1 MAWQIVAGQAVQA
14 IFGTA
19 VSGLLGAG
27 GDPLSP
33 RFRKFFGDVKQAGI
47 AGTPGINPTAPPPP
61 GLPTG
66 GDILEDLLK
75 RPGGVGTRP
84 PPDSFEDIIRRP
96 RQPPPPSRV
105 PSDLEE
111 LLKRKPYRAAPG
123 SLASVLA
130 RASLLIGGLF
140 YPSVLADSDLGYKA
154 PKTKTGRKG
163 PPRRPRLR
171 TRTIEDASP
180 DQPFPQTIPDQF
192 ERPGAPSADTR
203 PPLSSVPD
211 PRNRPRIDTGAGSQP
226 LPRPVRG
233 PTAVPGGRSYPS
245 LEFLAFPFFAPAN
258 RPARLPT
265 PQAFTPSP
273 LTASGPINRIP
284 EIDSRGLTA
293 PNPAA
298 LTFPATQPL
307 PSDPC
312 QCPRG
317 TRTSRKRKSRTVCYR
332 GEYIEKASGLTKFR
346 KRKIPCQ

>member
-33 RFRKFFGDVKQAGI
+33 RFRRFFQDVKAAGI
-47 AGTPGINPTAPPPP
+47 APTPGINPTAPAP

-66 GDILEDLLK
+66 GDIFEDLLK
-75 RPGGVGTRP
+75 RPGNVGKGPT
-84 PPDSFEDIIRRP
+84 PDSFEDLIRRP
-96 RQPPPPSRV
+96 RSRPPS
-105 PSDLEE
+105 DFED

-123 SLASVLA
+123 SLTAALA
-130 RASLLIGGLF
+130 RASVLIGGLLW
-140 YPSVLADSDLGYKA
+140 PSTLGDSDLGYKA

-163 PPRRPRLR
+163 PPRRPKLR
-171 TRTIEDASP
+171 TRSRPKDRALPYPPELQTVADRLPPPNEPYFETRRRPQIAIPSP
-180 DQPFPQTIPDQF
+180 
-192 ERPGAPSADTR
+192 RPDTR
-203 PPLSSVPD
+203 AAAL
-211 PRNRPRIDTGAGSQP
+211 PR
-226 LPRPVRG
+226 PRPVRA
-233 PTAVPGGRSYPS
+233 PTAAPAGRTYPS
-245 LEFLAFPFFAPAN
+245 PEFLAFPFFAPAN

-273 LTASGPINRIP
+273 LTASGPANRIP
-284 EIDSRGLTA
+284 EIDRRGLTA

-312 QCPRG
+312 QCPKG
-317 TRTSRKRKSRTVCYR
+317 TRTSRKRKPRTVCYR
-332 GEYIEKASGLTKFR
+332 GEYVEKASGLTKFR